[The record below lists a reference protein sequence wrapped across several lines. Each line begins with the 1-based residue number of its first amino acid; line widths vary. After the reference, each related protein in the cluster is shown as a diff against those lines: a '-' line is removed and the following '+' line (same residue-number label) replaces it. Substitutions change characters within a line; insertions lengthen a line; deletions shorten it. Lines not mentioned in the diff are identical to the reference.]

1 MELIRFNCEKEGFVT
16 LAAATAEEALRVVD
30 QVALALI
37 LVDIMLPGSDGLAL
51 CQVLKSNVMTRG
63 VPIVMVSA
71 RGEEADIVAGL
82 EQGAEDYITKPFS
95 PRVLIARLKA
105 VLRRHGAEV
114 RDERAPLTIHPGKRE
129 VKYAGQ
135 PVRLTAT
142 EFAVLQFLANHPG
155 WVFTR
160 NQLVAAVH
168 GPDYPVTDRSIDV
181 LIAGVRKKLGA
192 DNRLIETV
200 RGVGYRFQDPTASQR
215 STSSASSSASIAWT
229 MPAAATTA
237 APGSVWP

>member
-1 MELIRFNCEKEGFVT
+1 MAAPANNRILVVEDNADIMELIRFNCEKEGFVT
-16 LAAATAEEALRVVD
+16 LAAASAEQALKVVERVSV
-30 QVALALI
+30 ALI
-37 LVDIMLPGSDGLAL
+37 LVDIMLPGRDGLAL
-51 CQVLKSNVMTRG
+51 CRLLKANVMTRG

-71 RGEEADIVAGL
+71 KGEEADIVAGL
-82 EQGAEDYITKPFS
+82 EQGAEDYVTKPFS

-114 RDERAPLTIHPGKRE
+114 RDEQAPLTIGELTIHPGKRA
-129 VKYAGQ
+129 VRHAGQ

-142 EFAVLQFLANHPG
+142 EFAALQFLARQPG

-192 DNRLIETV
+192 GSGLIETV
-200 RGVGYRFQDPTASQR
+200 RGVGYRFSEPE
-215 STSSASSSASIAWT
+215 
-229 MPAAATTA
+229 P
-237 APGSVWP
+237 

>member
-1 MELIRFNCEKEGFVT
+1 MAAPASNRILVVEDDADIMELIRFNCEKEGFVT
-16 LAAATAEEALRVVD
+16 LAAASAEQALQMVE
-30 QVALALI
+30 QVSVALI
-37 LVDIMLPGSDGLAL
+37 LVDIMLPGRDGLAL
-51 CQVLKSNVMTRG
+51 CRVLKSNVMTRG

-71 RGEEADIVAGL
+71 KGEEADIVAGL
-82 EQGAEDYITKPFS
+82 EQGAEDYVTKPFS

-114 RDERAPLTIHPGKRE
+114 RDQQAPLTIGELTIHPGKRA
-129 VKYAGQ
+129 VRYAGQ

-142 EFAVLQFLANHPG
+142 EFVALQFLARQPG

-192 DNRLIETV
+192 GSGLIETV
-200 RGVGYRFQDPTASQR
+200 RGVGYRFSEPE
-215 STSSASSSASIAWT
+215 
-229 MPAAATTA
+229 P
-237 APGSVWP
+237 

>member
-1 MELIRFNCEKEGFVT
+1 MAAPANNRILVVEDNADIMELIRFNCEKEGFAT
-16 LAAATAEEALRVVD
+16 LAAASAEQALKVVERVSV
-30 QVALALI
+30 ALI
-37 LVDIMLPGSDGLAL
+37 LVDIMLPGRDGLAL
-51 CQVLKSNVMTRG
+51 CRLLKANVMTRG

-71 RGEEADIVAGL
+71 KGEEADIVAGL
-82 EQGAEDYITKPFS
+82 EQGAEDYVTKPFS

-105 VLRRHGAEV
+105 VLRRHGAAV
-114 RDERAPLTIHPGKRE
+114 RDEQAPLTIGELTIHPGKRA
-129 VKYAGQ
+129 VRHAGQ

-142 EFAVLQFLANHPG
+142 EFAALQFLARQPG

-192 DNRLIETV
+192 GSGLIETV
-200 RGVGYRFQDPTASQR
+200 RGVGYRFSEPE
-215 STSSASSSASIAWT
+215 
-229 MPAAATTA
+229 P
-237 APGSVWP
+237 

>member
-1 MELIRFNCEKEGFVT
+1 MAAPASNRILVVEDDADIMELIRFNCEKEGFVT
-16 LAAATAEEALRVVD
+16 LAAASAEQALQIVE
-30 QVALALI
+30 QVSVALI
-37 LVDIMLPGSDGLAL
+37 LVDIMLPGRDGLAL
-51 CQVLKSNVMTRG
+51 CRVLKSNVMTRG

-71 RGEEADIVAGL
+71 KGEEADIVAGL
-82 EQGAEDYITKPFS
+82 EQGAEDYVTKPFS

-114 RDERAPLTIHPGKRE
+114 RDQQAPLTIGELTIHPGKRA
-129 VKYAGQ
+129 VRYAGQ

-142 EFAVLQFLANHPG
+142 EFAALQFLARQPG

-192 DNRLIETV
+192 GSGLIETV
-200 RGVGYRFQDPTASQR
+200 RGVGYRFSEPE
-215 STSSASSSASIAWT
+215 
-229 MPAAATTA
+229 P
-237 APGSVWP
+237 

>member
-1 MELIRFNCEKEGFVT
+1 MAAPANNRILVVEDDADIMELIRFNCEKEGFVT
-16 LAAATAEEALRVVD
+16 LAATSAEQALKVVERVSV
-30 QVALALI
+30 ALI
-37 LVDIMLPGSDGLAL
+37 LVDIMLPGRDGLAL
-51 CQVLKSNVMTRG
+51 CRLLKANVMTRG

-71 RGEEADIVAGL
+71 KGEEADIVAGL
-82 EQGAEDYITKPFS
+82 EQGAEDYVTKPFS

-105 VLRRHGAEV
+105 VLRRHGAAV
-114 RDERAPLTIHPGKRE
+114 RDEQAPLTIGELTIHPGKRA
-129 VKYAGQ
+129 VRYAGQ

-142 EFAVLQFLANHPG
+142 EFAALQFLSRQPG

-192 DNRLIETV
+192 GSGLIETV
-200 RGVGYRFQDPTASQR
+200 RGVGYRFSEPE
-215 STSSASSSASIAWT
+215 
-229 MPAAATTA
+229 P
-237 APGSVWP
+237 

>member
-1 MELIRFNCEKEGFVT
+1 MQAITRSNHVLIVEDDDDIMELIRFNCEKEGFIT
-16 LAAATAEEALRVVD
+16 TAAGSAEEALRLVEHTSP
-30 QVALALI
+30 ALI
-37 LVDIMLPGSDGLAL
+37 MVDLMLPGMDGLAL
-51 CQVLKSNVMTRG
+51 CRVLKSSVLTRG
-63 VPIVMVSA
+63 VPIIMVTA
-71 RGEEADIVAGL
+71 KGEEADIVAGL
-82 EQGAEDYITKPFS
+82 EQGAEDYVTKPFS

-114 RDERAPLTIHPGKRE
+114 RDEQAPLTIGELTIHPGKRD

-142 EFAVLQFLANHPG
+142 EFAVLRFLANHPG

-192 DNRLIETV
+192 SKRLIETV
-200 RGVGYRFQDPTASQR
+200 RGVGYRFCDPT
-215 STSSASSSASIAWT
+215 
-229 MPAAATTA
+229 P
-237 APGSVWP
+237 

>member
-1 MELIRFNCEKEGFVT
+1 MAAPANNRILVVEDNADIMELIRFNCEKEGFAT
-16 LAAATAEEALRVVD
+16 LAAASAEQALKVVERVSV
-30 QVALALI
+30 ALI
-37 LVDIMLPGSDGLAL
+37 LVDIMLPGRDGLAL
-51 CQVLKSNVMTRG
+51 CRLLKANVMTRG

-71 RGEEADIVAGL
+71 KGEEADIVAGL
-82 EQGAEDYITKPFS
+82 EQGAEDYVTKPFS

-105 VLRRHGAEV
+105 VLRRHGAAV
-114 RDERAPLTIHPGKRE
+114 RDEQAPLTIGELTIHPGKRA
-129 VKYAGQ
+129 VRYAGQ

-142 EFAVLQFLANHPG
+142 EFAALQFLARQPG

-192 DNRLIETV
+192 GSGLIETV
-200 RGVGYRFQDPTASQR
+200 RGVGYRFSEP
-215 STSSASSSASIAWT
+215 
-229 MPAAATTA
+229 
-237 APGSVWP
+237 

>member
-1 MELIRFNCEKEGFVT
+1 MAAPANNRILVVEDNADIMELIRFNCEKEGFAT
-16 LAAATAEEALRVVD
+16 LAAASAEQALKVVERVSV
-30 QVALALI
+30 ALI
-37 LVDIMLPGSDGLAL
+37 LVDIMLPGRDGLAL
-51 CQVLKSNVMTRG
+51 CRLLKANVMTRG

-71 RGEEADIVAGL
+71 KGEEADIVAGL
-82 EQGAEDYITKPFS
+82 EQGAEDYVTKPFS

-105 VLRRHGAEV
+105 VLRRHGAAV
-114 RDERAPLTIHPGKRE
+114 RDEQAPLTIGELTIHPGKRA
-129 VKYAGQ
+129 VRFAGQ

-142 EFAVLQFLANHPG
+142 EFAALQFLARQPG

-192 DNRLIETV
+192 GSGLIETV
-200 RGVGYRFQDPTASQR
+200 RGVGYRFSEPE
-215 STSSASSSASIAWT
+215 
-229 MPAAATTA
+229 P
-237 APGSVWP
+237 

>member
-1 MELIRFNCEKEGFVT
+1 MAAPASNRILVVEDDADIMELIRFNCEKEGFVT
-16 LAAATAEEALRVVD
+16 LAAASAEQALQMVE
-30 QVALALI
+30 QVSVALI
-37 LVDIMLPGSDGLAL
+37 LVDIMLPGRDGLAL
-51 CQVLKSNVMTRG
+51 CRVLKSNVMTRG

-71 RGEEADIVAGL
+71 KGEEADIVAGL
-82 EQGAEDYITKPFS
+82 EQGAEDYVTKPFS

-114 RDERAPLTIHPGKRE
+114 RDQQAPLTIGELTIHPGKRA
-129 VKYAGQ
+129 VRYAGQ

-142 EFAVLQFLANHPG
+142 EFAALQFLARQPG

-192 DNRLIETV
+192 GSGLIETV
-200 RGVGYRFQDPTASQR
+200 RGVGYRFSEPE
-215 STSSASSSASIAWT
+215 
-229 MPAAATTA
+229 P
-237 APGSVWP
+237 

>member
-1 MELIRFNCEKEGFVT
+1 MAAPANNRILVVEDDADIMELIRFNCEKEGFVT
-16 LAAATAEEALRVVD
+16 LAATSAEQALKVVERVSV
-30 QVALALI
+30 ALI
-37 LVDIMLPGSDGLAL
+37 LVDIMLPGRDGLAL
-51 CQVLKSNVMTRG
+51 CRLLKANVMTRG

-71 RGEEADIVAGL
+71 KGEEADIVAGL
-82 EQGAEDYITKPFS
+82 EQGAEDYVTKPFS

-114 RDERAPLTIHPGKRE
+114 RDERAPLTIGELTIHPGKRA
-129 VKYAGQ
+129 VRYAGQ

-142 EFAVLQFLANHPG
+142 EFAALQFLSRQPG

-192 DNRLIETV
+192 GSGLIETV
-200 RGVGYRFQDPTASQR
+200 RGVGYRFSEPE
-215 STSSASSSASIAWT
+215 
-229 MPAAATTA
+229 P
-237 APGSVWP
+237 

>member
-1 MELIRFNCEKEGFVT
+1 MAAPANNRILVVEDDADIMELIRFNCEKEGFVT
-16 LAAATAEEALRVVD
+16 LAATSAEQALQMVERVSV
-30 QVALALI
+30 ALI
-37 LVDIMLPGSDGLAL
+37 LVDVMLPGRDGLAL
-51 CQVLKSNVMTRG
+51 CRGLKANVMTRG

-71 RGEEADIVAGL
+71 KGEEADIVAGL
-82 EQGAEDYITKPFS
+82 EQGAEDYVTKPFS

-105 VLRRHGAEV
+105 VLRRHGAAV
-114 RDERAPLTIHPGKRE
+114 RDEQAPLTIGELTIHPGKRA
-129 VKYAGQ
+129 VRYAGQ

-142 EFAVLQFLANHPG
+142 EFAALQFLARQPG

-192 DNRLIETV
+192 GSGLIETV
-200 RGVGYRFQDPTASQR
+200 RGVGYRFSEPE
-215 STSSASSSASIAWT
+215 
-229 MPAAATTA
+229 P
-237 APGSVWP
+237 

>member
-1 MELIRFNCEKEGFVT
+1 MAAPANNRILVVEDNADIMELIRFNCEKEGFAT
-16 LAAATAEEALRVVD
+16 LAAASAEQALKVVERVSV
-30 QVALALI
+30 ALI
-37 LVDIMLPGSDGLAL
+37 LVDIMLPGRDGLAL
-51 CQVLKSNVMTRG
+51 CRLLKANVMTRG

-71 RGEEADIVAGL
+71 KGEEADIVAGL
-82 EQGAEDYITKPFS
+82 EQGAEDYVTKPFS

-114 RDERAPLTIHPGKRE
+114 RDEQAPLTIGELTIHPGKRA
-129 VKYAGQ
+129 VRYAGQ

-142 EFAVLQFLANHPG
+142 EFAALQFLARQPG

-192 DNRLIETV
+192 GSGLIETV
-200 RGVGYRFQDPTASQR
+200 RGVGYRFSEPE
-215 STSSASSSASIAWT
+215 
-229 MPAAATTA
+229 P
-237 APGSVWP
+237 

>member
-1 MELIRFNCEKEGFVT
+1 MAAPASNRILVVEDDADIMELIRFNCEKEGFVT
-16 LAAATAEEALRVVD
+16 LAAASAEQALQMVE
-30 QVALALI
+30 QVSVALI
-37 LVDIMLPGSDGLAL
+37 LVDIMLPGRDGLAL
-51 CQVLKSNVMTRG
+51 CRVLKSNVMTRG

-71 RGEEADIVAGL
+71 KGEEADIVAGL
-82 EQGAEDYITKPFS
+82 EQGAEDYVTKPFS

-114 RDERAPLTIHPGKRE
+114 RDQQAPLTIGELTIHPGKRA
-129 VKYAGQ
+129 VRYAGQ
-135 PVRLTAT
+135 PVRLTAA
-142 EFAVLQFLANHPG
+142 EFAALQFLARQPG

-192 DNRLIETV
+192 GSGLIETV
-200 RGVGYRFQDPTASQR
+200 RGVGYRFSEPE
-215 STSSASSSASIAWT
+215 
-229 MPAAATTA
+229 P
-237 APGSVWP
+237 